1 MKSQWFTNR
10 ARYDFGK
17 LLQESDYSRRHDES
31 LHSFLTMA
39 SCSLQQATFAAV
51 GQCSVAIER
60 EYMKEVARVKH
71 PDKLAQAFDVMVGSL
86 TEKPEDFL
94 GKYISELGMNDKDF
108 RGQCFTPTEVCEAM
122 ARMVMCDIA
131 KEKDARELPMTLCE
145 PAVGCGAM
153 VIASCRVLREQGFGP
168 TDYLWYAT
176 DVDWRMAC
184 SSYIQFYLL
193 DIPAVVTHGNTLSLE
208 SWRTYQTMRAVEV
221 QLRIA
226 EQKEFK
232 NKLAAIRKLFDAPES
247 PAEDRKTGP
256 QTSAETEVAQ
266 TAAEPVNVRQR
277 LATQLSFAFD

>member
-1 MKSQWFTNR
+1 LKSQWFTNR
-10 ARYDFGK
+10 SRYDFGK
-17 LLQESDYSRRHDES
+17 LLHESDYSRRHDES
-31 LHSFLTMA
+31 LHSFLTLA
-39 SCSLQQATFAAV
+39 SCSLQQATFAAC

-60 EYMKEVARVKH
+60 EYVKEVSRVKH
-71 PDKLAQAFDVMVGSL
+71 PDKLAQAFEVMVGSL

-131 KEKDARELPMTLCE
+131 KEKDARELPLRLSE

-153 VIASCRVLREQGFGP
+153 VIASCRVLREHGSGP
-168 TDYLWYAT
+168 TDYIWHAT
-176 DVDWRMAC
+176 DIDWRMAC

-221 QLRIA
+221 KLRIE
-226 EQKEFK
+226 EQNSLKS
-232 NKLAAIRKLFDAPES
+232 KLAAIRNLLADPEIA
-247 PAEDRKTGP
+247 AEGRKTAP
-256 QTSAETEVAQ
+256 LTSAEPEVAQ
-266 TAAEPVNVRQR
+266 TAAESVNVRQR